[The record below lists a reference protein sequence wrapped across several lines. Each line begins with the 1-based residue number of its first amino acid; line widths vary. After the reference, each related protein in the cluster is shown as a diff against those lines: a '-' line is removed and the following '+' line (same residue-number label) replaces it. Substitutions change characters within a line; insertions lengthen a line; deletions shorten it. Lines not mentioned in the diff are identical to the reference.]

1 MLKSRLPAD
10 RSLNATRSP
19 ITLPREPGPAVEAV
33 AVFQD
38 GMAALQRHDYRTA
51 ARQFEAILTRFDGE
65 RALADR
71 SRVYLALC
79 QREMARRPTAPAT
92 LEERPTAA
100 TAALNND
107 DDVEAETYVRAVL
120 DEAPHHELALY
131 LLAAIE
137 ARRGAHESAL
147 TLLTR
152 AVDVSPEIRAQVRH
166 DLDFETLH
174 DLDAFRQLLEAP
186 VVRES
191 QALTGHRRG
200 RRVRAER

>member
-1 MLKSRLPAD
+1 MLKSRLPE
-10 RSLNATRSP
+10 RSILASQARFTAP
-19 ITLPREPGPAVEAV
+19 PEPGPAAEAV
-33 AVFQD
+33 VLFEGA
-38 GMAALQRHDYRTA
+38 MAALQRHDYRGA
-51 ARQFEAILTRFDGE
+51 ARQFETILTQFESE

-79 QREMARRPTAPAT
+79 QRELARRPAAPET
-92 LEERPTAA
+92 VEERLTAA

-107 DDVEAETYVRAVL
+107 DDVEAEAYVRAVL
-120 DEAPHHELALY
+120 EEHPHHELALY

-152 AVDVSPEIRAQVRH
+152 AVDVSPEIRAQMRH
-166 DLDFETLH
+166 DLDFETLR
-174 DLDAFRQLLEAP
+174 DLDAFRQLLDAP
-186 VVRES
+186 VVRQS
-191 QALTGHRRG
+191 QALAGQRRG

>member
-10 RSLNATRSP
+10 RSLMAGPSP
-19 ITLPREPGPAVEAV
+19 VALPPEPGPAAEAV
-33 AVFQD
+33 AVFQE
-38 GMAALQRHDYRTA
+38 GMASLQRHDYRKA
-51 ARQFEAILTRFDGE
+51 ARQFETILTRFDGE
-65 RALADR
+65 RALGDR

-79 QREMARRPTAPAT
+79 ERELARRPAAPAT
-92 LEERPTAA
+92 IEERLTAA

-107 DDVEAETYVRAVL
+107 DDVEAEAYVRAVL

-147 TLLTR
+147 TLLTH

-166 DLDFETLH
+166 DLDFETLR
-174 DLDAFRQLLEAP
+174 DLDAFRQLLETP

-191 QALTGHRRG
+191 QAMTGQRRV

>member
-1 MLKSRLPAD
+1 MLKSGLPVD
-10 RSLNATRSP
+10 RSLTASQSP
-19 ITLPREPGPAVEAV
+19 TSLPPEPGPTAEAV

-51 ARQFEAILTRFDGE
+51 ARQFETILTRFDGE

-79 QREMARRPTAPAT
+79 QRELARRPPSPETV
-92 LEERPTAA
+92 EERLTAA

-107 DDVEAETYVRAVL
+107 DDVEAATYVRAVL

-137 ARRGAHESAL
+137 ARRGARESAL

-166 DLDFETLH
+166 DLDFETLR
-174 DLDAFRQLLEAP
+174 DLDAFRQLLETP

-191 QALTGHRRG
+191 HALTGQRRG

>member
-1 MLKSRLPAD
+1 MLKSRLPPGRTALA
-10 RSLNATRSP
+10 SESP
-19 ITLPREPGPAVEAV
+19 VRLPPEPGPAAEAV
-33 AVFQD
+33 AVFEE
-38 GMAALQRHDYRTA
+38 GMAALQRHDYRAA
-51 ARQFEAILTRFDGE
+51 ARRFEAILTRFDSE
-65 RALADR
+65 RALGDR

-79 QREMARRPTAPAT
+79 QRELARQPVAPRT
-92 LEERPTAA
+92 VEERLTAA

-166 DLDFETLH
+166 DLDFETLR
-174 DLDAFRQLLEAP
+174 DMDAFRQLLEAP
-186 VVRES
+186 VVRHS
-191 QALTGHRRG
+191 QARAGQPRG